1 MQQHKDK
8 TPLPHAQTLEG
19 HNTLPPTKDPYY
31 VQHFLGHKSL
41 KNTEVYINI
50 EHAMFQ
56 TGGPD
61 EKWTVKV
68 TDKPDE
74 IVQLLADGFE
84 EATHQG
90 NLIFLRKRK

>member
-1 MQQHKDK
+1 
-8 TPLPHAQTLEG
+8 
-19 HNTLPPTKDPYY
+19 
-31 VQHFLGHKSL
+31 
-41 KNTEVYINI
+41 
-50 EHAMFQ
+50 MFQ

-74 IVQLLADGFE
+74 IAQLLADGFE
-84 EATHQG
+84 EATRQG